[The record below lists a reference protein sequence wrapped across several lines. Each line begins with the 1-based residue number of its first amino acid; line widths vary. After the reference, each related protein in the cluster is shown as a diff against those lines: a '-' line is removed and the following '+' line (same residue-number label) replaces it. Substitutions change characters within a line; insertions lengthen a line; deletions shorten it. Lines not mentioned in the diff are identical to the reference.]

1 MRARLAATLAGLAL
15 AALLA
20 PGAAAHKFHASLVEV
35 DVNRETGRLEVGMR
49 LFADDLEAA
58 LTRRHGRKVRLDAT
72 PNTGALV
79 LEYLGEQFAIRDA
92 TGSPVEL
99 VMVGMEARVDEAW
112 VYVESK
118 APATLAGARVS
129 DRVFFE
135 LFDDQVNTVN
145 LQDGDARTT
154 LVFSRGDG
162 EKTVSFAAN

>member
-1 MRARLAATLAGLAL
+1 MRVHAATLAGLAL

-35 DVNRETGRLEVGMR
+35 DLNRETGRVEIGMR
-49 LFADDLEAA
+49 LFSDDLEAA
-58 LTRRHGRKVRLDAT
+58 LTRKHGRKVRLDAT
-72 PNTGALV
+72 EDAGALV
-79 LEYLGEQFAIRDA
+79 LGYLREQFVIRDA
-92 TGSPVEL
+92 TGATLEL
-99 VMVGMEARVDEAW
+99 AWVGMEARVDEAW
-112 VYVESK
+112 VYVEAK

-135 LFDDQVNTVN
+135 LFGDQVNTVN

-162 EKTVSFAAN
+162 EKVVAFKTD